1 MKKHVWLLLAV
12 LTIMAGCSK
21 SSPSSPGT
29 PRPPEL
35 KSRFSTSRNDL
46 KIGGYAYNPEGV
58 TGKRPALILCTGLDA
73 SYSATEPYA
82 LAATKLGFVSFCFDF
97 CGGPDEKTTSLST
110 GTKAAN
116 SVLTELLDLE
126 AVYNYVAAREDV
138 DTDNIVLMG
147 GSQGGLVAGLYAARH
162 PSSFKA
168 LGLMFPAFNLPGL
181 VRDGVQERLEGLGI
195 SDISSV
201 PDFFFP
207 QEFEGHKFYKKY
219 LVDIMTLYPFEEI
232 GTYEGPVLILH
243 GDADPTVPVS
253 ISEQAAEI
261 YEDVDFHV
269 LSGQGHGFNAEGT
282 ATAIEYMNEFLT
294 AKVLSTL
301 EE

>member
-1 MKKHVWLLLAV
+1 MKKLFWILMSV

-46 KIGGYAYNPEGV
+46 KIGGYVYNPEGV
-58 TGKRPALILCTGLDA
+58 TGKKPALILCTGLDA

-82 LAATKLGFVSFCFDF
+82 IAATKLGFISFCFDF
-97 CGGPDEKTTSLST
+97 CGGPEEKTASLSD
-110 GTKAAN
+110 GKKSDN
-116 SVLTELLDLE
+116 SVITELLDLE
-126 AVYNYVAAREDV
+126 AVYNYVSAREDV
-138 DTDNIVLMG
+138 DPYNIVLMG

-162 PSSFKA
+162 PSYFKA
-168 LGLMFPAFNLPGL
+168 LGLMFPAFNLPEL
-181 VRDGVQERLEGLGI
+181 VRNGVKEKNQG
-195 SDISSV
+195 STDISAI
-201 PDFFFP
+201 PDLLFP

-232 GTYEGPVLILH
+232 GAYKGPVLILH
-243 GDADPTVPVS
+243 GDADTTVPVS
-253 ISEQAAEI
+253 VSEQAAEL
-261 YEDVDFHV
+261 YDYVDLHI
-269 LSGQGHGFNAEGT
+269 LSGQGHGFNAEGE
-282 ATAIEYMNEFLT
+282 ARAIEYMDEFLT